1 MTTRILLIDK
11 EATTFDDFKEKLS
24 SVGDQWDLETCTD
37 PKKVLKL
44 IKAKQPEIVVCSH
57 RPSVIDGAKLLKSI
71 ATKLP
76 HIERFILAEETE
88 KDALDA
94 EIGSSFHFLP
104 SPCPANTLQLEL
116 QRVVNLNNWLGKDK
130 IKEIVGSV
138 RDFPSLPPVYM
149 KVVNAVNSPNASV
162 ESIAEIIMADIAVT
176 AKILQTVNS
185 SFFGLEEK
193 VSDIAQAVSIL
204 GIESVKNIVLAVQA
218 FEKIEDP
225 DQQALVDQLW
235 RHSMSVAIA
244 AKRITKHETN
254 SEKKAEEAYTAGLFH
269 DIGKLVLLKS
279 SPEDCGKAR
288 ELAAEE
294 KISQWEAEEKIFGCN
309 HAEVGAYLLGRWGL
323 PVNIIESAALH
334 HKPSESFNSEFTILT
349 AIHVGNAIVR
359 GRGKSENP
367 HPDAAPDE
375 EYLAEIGRVG
385 SWEDW
390 ENISVGKIPANK
402 QSPDSNSQSK
412 PSASVQSAD
421 TGTAVVSSSGGSSS
435 QKNNLIILTAIAAT
449 IAIGIGMIFS
459 GSDEEPVSESVAN
472 ASDDWE
478 AGSFYTS
485 VEEAAPVEVDDLETP
500 VSEETEVAFEE
511 SAIEE
516 GEANVAIVD
525 SSSVDDP
532 SLQSEETVLADS
544 EEETPEVVSKLPKI
558 RLTGIF
564 YNESNPLASING
576 KLLRPGDIVDG
587 AKILSIEKQFV
598 TVSFNGENLQIDL
611 PKIGR

>member
-24 SVGDQWDLETCTD
+24 SAGDQWVLETCTD

-44 IKAKQPEIVVCSH
+44 IKAKQPEIVICAH
-57 RPSVIDGAKLLKSI
+57 RPSVIDGVKVLKSI
-71 ATKLP
+71 AAKLP
-76 HIERFILAEETE
+76 HIERFILAEEAE
-88 KDALDA
+88 KGALDP

-104 SPCPANTLQLEL
+104 SPCPENTLQLEL

-244 AKRITKHETN
+244 AKRITKHETD

-279 SPEDCGKAR
+279 SPEDYGKAR
-288 ELAAEE
+288 ELAAESE
-294 KISQWEAEEKIFGCN
+294 ISQWEAEEKTFGCN

-323 PVNIIESAALH
+323 PVSIIESAALH

-349 AIHVGNAIVR
+349 AIHVANAIVR

-367 HPDAAPDE
+367 HPDAAPNE

-390 ENISVGKIPANK
+390 ENVSVGKTPASK

-412 PSASVQSAD
+412 SGAGVHSAD
-421 TGTAVVSSSGGSSS
+421 TSAAAVSSSGGSNSR
-435 QKNNLIILTAIAAT
+435 KNNLIIITAIAAT
-449 IAIGIGMIFS
+449 LAIGIGMIFS
-459 GSDEEPVSESVAN
+459 DSDEEAESVAN

-478 AGSFYTS
+478 AGSFYAS
-485 VEEAAPVEVDDLETP
+485 AEEAAPIDVDELETQ
-500 VSEETEVAFEE
+500 VSEEVENTLDERLIEGAESDVA
-511 SAIEE
+511 S
-516 GEANVAIVD
+516 VD
-525 SSSVDDP
+525 SSSVDDD
-532 SLQSEETVLADS
+532 SLQTEETVLADS
-544 EEETPEVVSKLPKI
+544 EEETLEVVSKVPKI

-564 YNESNPLASING
+564 YNDSNPLASING
-576 KLLRPGDIVDG
+576 KLLRKGDIVEG

-598 TVSFNGENLQIDL
+598 TVSYNGENMQIDL